1 MNHPRKMSMKIT
13 RPSSNQRQVYR
24 FLSALSGSIL
34 AASWSIQAY
43 AQDTPAET
51 APAEAP
57 AVTAEAKVEAPPV
70 EAPPAEPAPVEAAP
84 AEAPAPAEPV
94 AEAAPEPAPE
104 EKKFEPSFTVGVG
117 MRTGL
122 SMTLSGDNAGDLSLN
137 DGLVDQVHVRPY
149 LGGSLTPH
157 VGYWVQFEV
166 GTANGLGSFAVLD
179 AIAQIKFIDEVQ
191 LWVGQHIPA
200 NDRNN
205 MNGPFFGNGW
215 NFAITVP
222 SYPFD
227 VGARD
232 RGATLWGLIAGGH
245 IKYHASIVDLQPGRD
260 ISKARGAGRL
270 TVHLLEPENFY
281 YNSGTYF
288 GKQDILT
295 FGAVVQGQAKD
306 AAVEDSNFF
315 GFSFDGMFE
324 KNLGGAGTI
333 TLEGGYWNFRQTGV
347 NYAPNQGTIDGPNS
361 GGVAYGISGPHP
373 GESFLASVSWLTPD
387 KVGAGYIQPNF
398 RTQYFNGTDSDSLV
412 FDAGLAYVVDGF
424 NHKYH
429 LNYRHAEGNPDAGP
443 VTKEDSIQVGFQYLM
458 GK

>member
-1 MNHPRKMSMKIT
+1 MHCQNPKTSTTTHSRISPSNPRLIST
-13 RPSSNQRQVYR
+13 ATALLVLGWSG
-24 FLSALSGSIL
+24 LSL
-34 AASWSIQAY
+34 
-43 AQDTPAET
+43 AQDP
-51 APAEAP
+51 PPEAP
-57 AVTAEAKVEAPPV
+57 AVAEV
-70 EAPPAEPAPVEAAP
+70 PAEPATAPEPEPTPEVAPEPEPTAEVAPAVEVEATVAEPATEEPP
-84 AEAPAPAEPV
+84 AEA
-94 AEAAPEPAPE
+94 
-104 EKKFEPSFTVGVG
+104 EKPFEPKFSVGVG
-117 MRTGL
+117 LRTGL
-122 SMTLSGDNAGDLSLN
+122 NMILSGDNSGQLSLN
-137 DGLVDQVHVRPY
+137 DGLVDQVHIRPY

-166 GTANGLGSFAVLD
+166 GTANGLGNFAVLD
-179 AIAQIKFIDEVQ
+179 AIAQIKFIDELQ

-232 RGATLWGLIAGGH
+232 RGATLWGLIAGGRL
-245 IKYHASIVDLQPGRD
+245 KYHASIVDLQPGRD
-260 ISKARGAGRL
+260 IGKARGAGRV

-306 AAVEDSNFF
+306 DDVEDSNFF

-324 KNLGGAGTI
+324 KNMGAGGTL

-347 NYAPNQGTIDGPNS
+347 NYAANQGTIDGPDG
-361 GGVAYGISGPHP
+361 GGVAYGVTGPHP
-373 GESFLASVSWLTPD
+373 GEAFLASVSWLTPG

-398 RTQYFNGTDSDSLV
+398 RTQYFNGSASESLV

-429 LNYRHAEGNPDAGP
+429 LNYRHAENNPDASP
-443 VTKEDSIQVGFQYLM
+443 VIKEDSIQVGFQYLM
-458 GK
+458 GM

>member
-1 MNHPRKMSMKIT
+1 MHCQNPTTSNFTHRVASCPTPRLL
-13 RPSSNQRQVYR
+13 SSAT
-24 FLSALSGSIL
+24 ALLVLVWAGL
-34 AASWSIQAY
+34 AA
-43 AQDTPAET
+43 AQDPPAET
-51 APAEAP
+51 PPAEVAAEPAAPAPEPEPTAEVPPDPEPAEA
-57 AVTAEAKVEAPPV
+57 APPPEP
-70 EAPPAEPAPVEAAP
+70 EAPPAE
-84 AEAPAPAEPV
+84 
-94 AEAAPEPAPE
+94 AAPEEEPPAE
-104 EKKFEPSFTVGVG
+104 EKPFEPKFTVGVG

-122 SMTLSGDNAGDLSLN
+122 NMILSGDNSGQLSLN
-137 DGLVDQVHVRPY
+137 DGLVDQVHIRPY

-166 GTANGLGSFAVLD
+166 GTANGLGNFAVLD
-179 AIAQIKFIDEVQ
+179 AIAQIKFIDEIQ

-260 ISKARGAGRL
+260 IGKARGAGRV

-288 GKQDILT
+288 GKQDILA

-306 AAVEDSNFF
+306 DAVEDSNFF

-324 KNLGGAGTI
+324 KNLGAGGTL
-333 TLEGGYWNFRQTGV
+333 TLEGGYWNFRQTGA
-347 NYAPNQGTIDGPNS
+347 NYAANQGTIDGPDG
-361 GGVAYGISGPHP
+361 GGVAYGVTGPHP
-373 GESFLASVSWLTPD
+373 GESFLASISWLTPG

-398 RTQYFNGTDSDSLV
+398 RTQYFNGSASESLV

-429 LNYRHAEGNPDAGP
+429 LNYRHAENNPDAGP
-443 VTKEDSIQVGFQYLM
+443 VAKEDSIQVGFQYLM
-458 GK
+458 GM